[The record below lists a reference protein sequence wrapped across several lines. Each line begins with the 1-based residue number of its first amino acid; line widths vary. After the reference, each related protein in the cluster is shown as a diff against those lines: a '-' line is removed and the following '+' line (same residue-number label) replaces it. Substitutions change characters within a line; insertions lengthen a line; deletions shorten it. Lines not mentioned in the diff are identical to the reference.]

1 MLKEVLKD
9 YLDLFQIGLWFCKH
23 PVCIIDKGLS
33 CFFPTCKAVSVSGD
47 FSPLQREVPLQHD

>member
-23 PVCIIDKGLS
+23 PVCVIDKGLS
-33 CFFPTCKAVSVSGD
+33 FFFPACKAVSVSGD
-47 FSPLQREVPLQHD
+47 FSPLQIPFAP